1 MYLQK
6 LAIHGFKSF
15 VSPTDL
21 EFDPGITAIV
31 GPNGCGKSN
40 IVDALRWVIGE
51 QRSRVLRSDKMDS
64 VIFNGTSSRKAVGLA
79 EVQLTISNTRGVLPL
94 EYSEVTLGRR
104 LYRSGEAEYL
114 LNGIECRL
122 RDITDLFTDTGMGAG
137 AYSVIELK
145 MVDEILSENT
155 MDRRRLFEE
164 ASGITRYKKRR
175 SDALRKLDTMRVDL
189 DRVRD
194 LTDEI
199 SAQVRSLKRQA
210 QIAERFLRYK
220 EQVRTSHIALLKF
233 EHDRLLKEDA
243 VLVEEEANLADI
255 SSGMNAQIHVAES
268 QLESL
273 QANFVNEEK
282 KAQVNRQAFVEHEQR
297 IIKLEGDIRLEQAN
311 KETIT
316 QNIDRLAV
324 EQDDLTKESQEL
336 GHHQKLIESTLKTV
350 ISEVDKARRVLD
362 HAINARDDAK
372 HQLDASE
379 QDNQSIGLKFERL
392 SQQKSEY
399 QRETDRLQSR
409 ITHLTEE
416 KHRLEAEFH
425 SASKEYQDAEQ
436 IAQQAKDDLTLAKE
450 NLDHIR
456 DEYDKALIAHQGVQ
470 NKINRVTT
478 SVQALEKDLA
488 AKDGEVKILEDLVR
502 TYDFFPDAVRYL
514 LTEVDEIHLL
524 PLGDMIECAPEYR
537 AALAASLEPCG
548 GSIIVN
554 TEQEAKMA
562 AAQLRSEE
570 KGRAHF
576 IVLDKVPPVSR
587 SIEYSQ
593 NELLNVIRV
602 HDEAYRS
609 IIHHLL
615 EDVLLVESLDDALR
629 LFNKAD
635 STRFRYVTLEG
646 EWVDGRG
653 VFFAGGSEEGGTYSH
668 LARRDSLRTAI
679 QSSSDLQQQINHHKD
694 QLNEA
699 YETLQRIDLQGI
711 ERRLNQT
718 EQVYLEADRISE
730 KNAQICA
737 MAANQVAVLNKRNE
751 AISNEISEL
760 QINALPQDD
769 QLHQIDQELIEIQRH
784 IKSKEKEIQSLRLEL
799 DQMQSKYLDAHTA
812 SVKEVAH
819 QERLEA
825 DLQRII
831 ETQQRIS
838 ERMERFATE
847 QSSLM
852 DNQHSVANK
861 LSKLDEQLSHEKS
874 QRQTLGELQ
883 EKDKSKEYQLRL
895 DLENASKQLR
905 TLQRSLQEIN
915 QKETTIQVKYS
926 AVKARLEDIVLRA
939 QEDYSVDL
947 EKMPTATD
955 IDEYSLKEQIQET
968 ERKLQAMGNVNALAL
983 DEYKKQSQ
991 RLEFMME
998 QCADLEEA
1006 EKTLM
1011 KTINEINRTASKK
1024 FLDTY
1029 LLIQENFQEL
1039 FRELFGERAKC
1050 ELGLSNSDDVLES
1063 PITVTA
1069 RPSGKRPV
1077 SITQLSSGEKTLT
1090 AIALLFAIYLIK
1102 PSPFCF
1108 LDEVDAPLD
1117 DSNVDHFM
1125 RVIQRFSSE
1134 TQFVL
1139 ITHNK
1144 RTMEMANRLYG
1155 VTMQEEGV
1163 SSLVS
1168 VHFDEAVSLGR

>member
-1 MYLQK
+1 MYLQR
-6 LAIHGFKSF
+6 LSIHGFKSF

-51 QRSRVLRSDKMDS
+51 QRPRVLRSDKMDS
-64 VIFNGTSSRKAVGLA
+64 VIFNGTSRRKAVGLA

-114 LNGIECRL
+114 LNGVECRL

-155 MDRRRLFEE
+155 VDRRRLFEE

-175 SDALRKLDTMRVDL
+175 TDALRKLDSMRADL

-220 EQVRTSHIALLKF
+220 EQVRTSHITLFKF
-233 EHDRLLKEDA
+233 EHDRLLKEEA
-243 VLVEEEANLADI
+243 VLVEEEASLAHII
-255 SSGMNAQIHVAES
+255 SGLNAQIHVSES
-268 QLESL
+268 HLESL
-273 QANFVNEEK
+273 QTDFVSEEK

-297 IIKLEGDIRLEQAN
+297 IIKLEGEIRLQQAN
-311 KETIT
+311 KETIAH
-316 QNIDRLAV
+316 NIDRIAQ
-324 EQDDLTKESQEL
+324 EQDELTNEL
-336 GHHQKLIESTLKTV
+336 QQLSDHQKSAESSLNDA
-350 ISEVDKARRVLD
+350 IADVDKMQRVLD
-362 HAINARDDAK
+362 HATGQRDIAK
-372 HQLDASE
+372 QRLDASE
-379 QDNQSIGLKFERL
+379 QENERSSVIIERL
-392 SQQKSEY
+392 NQQKSDH
-399 QRETDRLQSR
+399 QRETDRLLSR
-409 ITHLTEE
+409 IEHLNEE
-416 KHRLEAEFH
+416 KNRLEAELQTE
-425 SASKEYQDAEQ
+425 SKGYQDAETN
-436 IAQQAKDDLTLAKE
+436 AQKSKGDLTLALE
-450 NLDHIR
+450 NLGVASS
-456 DEYDKALIAHQGVQ
+456 EYDQALTAHQEIQ
-470 NKINRVTT
+470 SDINVTAE
-478 SVQALEKDLA
+478 SLQSLERELA
-488 AKDGEVKILEDLVR
+488 AKDGEVKVLEDLVR

-514 LTEVDEIHLL
+514 LTEVDEIHVH
-524 PLGDMIECAPEYR
+524 PLGDMIDCAPKYR

-548 GSIIVN
+548 GSIIIK
-554 TEQEAKMA
+554 TEHEAKMA
-562 AAQLRSEE
+562 AERLRSED

-576 IVLDKVPPVSR
+576 IVLENVPPVSQTIDYPPNAIL
-587 SIEYSQ
+587 S
-593 NELLNVIRV
+593 VITVR
-602 HDEAYRS
+602 DEAYRS
-609 IIHHLL
+609 IIYHLL
-615 EDVLLVESLDDALR
+615 GNVLMIESLDAALH
-629 LFNKAD
+629 LMDKNQL
-635 STRFRYVTLEG
+635 SQYQYVTLDG
-646 EWVDGRG
+646 EWVNGRG
-653 VFFAGGSEEGGTYSH
+653 VIYAGGSEEGGTYSH

-679 QSSSDLQQQINHHKD
+679 DSISDLHEQINHHKN
-694 QLNEA
+694 QLHEA
-699 YETLQRIDLQGI
+699 HQRLQQLDLQGV
-711 ERRLNQT
+711 EKRLNQA
-718 EQVYLEADRISE
+718 EQSHMEADRIFE
-730 KNAQICA
+730 KNTQIFELA
-737 MAANQVAVLNKRNE
+737 VNQVNVLTKRHE
-751 AISNEISEL
+751 DISVEISEL

-769 QLHQIDQELIEIQRH
+769 QLNQIDQELVKLQQH
-784 IKSKEKEIQSLRLEL
+784 VKSTEADISLLRLEL
-799 DQMQSKYLDAHTA
+799 DQLQSKHVDAHTA
-812 SVKEVAH
+812 SVKANANC
-819 QERLEA
+819 ERLEA
-825 DLQRII
+825 DLQRIKD
-831 ETQQRIS
+831 TQVRIND
-838 ERMERFATE
+838 RMERFRIE
-847 QSSLM
+847 QSALI
-852 DNQHSVANK
+852 DRQRLAANK
-861 LSKLDEQLSHEKS
+861 LSQLDEELYNEKT
-874 QRQTLGELQ
+874 QRQSLGELQ
-883 EKDKSKEYQLRL
+883 EKDKTTEYQLRL
-895 DLENASKQLR
+895 EIENASKELR
-905 TLQRSLQEIN
+905 ALQRSHQEVK
-915 QKETTIQVKYS
+915 QKETANQVKYS
-926 AVKARLEDIVLRA
+926 AVKARIEDIVQRA
-939 QEDYSVDL
+939 LEDYSVNL
-947 EKMPTATD
+947 EKMPVVSD

-998 QCADLEEA
+998 QRADLEEA
-1006 EKTLM
+1006 EETLI
-1011 KTINEINRTASKK
+1011 KTITEINRTASKQ

-1029 LLIQENFQEL
+1029 LLIQENFQKL
-1039 FRELFGERAKC
+1039 FSELFGERAKC
-1050 ELGLSNSDDVLES
+1050 ELGLTNPDDVLES

-1117 DSNVDHFM
+1117 DTNVDHFM
-1125 RVIQRFSSE
+1125 RVIHRFSSD

-1168 VHFDEAVSLGR
+1168 VHFDEAISLGK